1 MAAGLHVSSPP
12 SPAASREASAWKAR
26 RVLVTGA
33 TGLVGGWLVR
43 DLLAKGCDVVALA
56 RDWDPQSELIRS
68 GDVNRVTVVNGVV
81 EDLGTVLRALNH
93 HGCDTVFHLAAQTQV
108 GAAWRDP
115 YETFESNVRGSYTVL
130 EACRRLG
137 EQVRSIVVASSDKA
151 YGDSNALP
159 YTEAT
164 RLDAKFPY
172 DVSKLC
178 TDFLTRSYV
187 VTYGLPATIARCGN
201 IYGGGDL
208 NWDRIVPGSIRWLLN
223 GERPILRSDGKA
235 TRDYVYVKEVVAA
248 YVLLA
253 ENIERPEVRGE
264 AFNFSAG
271 KPLSVLEIVAAV
283 TRVIGSSLAPDVRD
297 TAVAEIRDQYLDAS
311 RAKSVLGWRPTWAL
325 DEALAET
332 VAWYRE
338 FLGASPAS
346 GRDPAKTTPA
356 PARR

>member
-1 MAAGLHVSSPP
+1 VAPEPGV
-12 SPAASREASAWKAR
+12 SAWRGR
-26 RVLVTGA
+26 RALVTGA

-43 DLLAKGCDVVALA
+43 DLLAKGADVVALA

-137 EQVRSIVVASSDKA
+137 DQVRRIVVASSDKA

-164 RLDAKFPY
+164 RLDAKYPY

-178 TDFLTRSYV
+178 TDYLTRSYV

-208 NWDRIVPGSIRWLLN
+208 NWDRIVPGTIRWLLA
-223 GERPILRSDGKA
+223 GERPIIRSDGRL
-235 TRDYVYVKEVVAA
+235 TRDYVYVKEVVSA

-253 ENIERPEVRGE
+253 EQVDRPEVRGE
-264 AFNFSAG
+264 AFNFSAE

-283 TRVIGSSLAPDVRD
+283 SRVMGSTLTPDVRNV
-297 TAVAEIRDQYLDAS
+297 ARAEIRDQYLDS
-311 RAKSVLGWRPTWAL
+311 TRANNVLGWRATWAL
-325 DEALAET
+325 DAALAET
-332 VAWYRE
+332 VEWYRE
-338 FLGASPAS
+338 FLGASPGS
-346 GRDPAKTTPA
+346 GRGSEKPSPTR
-356 PARR
+356 ARR

>member
-1 MAAGLHVSSPP
+1 M
-12 SPAASREASAWKAR
+12 SAWRGR

-43 DLLAKGCDVVALA
+43 DLLAKGADVVALA

-93 HGCDTVFHLAAQTQV
+93 NGCDTVFHLAAQTQV

-115 YETFESNVRGSYTVL
+115 YETFESNVRGTYTVL
-130 EACRRLG
+130 EACRRLAQ
-137 EQVRSIVVASSDKA
+137 QVRRIVVASSDKA
-151 YGDSNALP
+151 YGDAKALP

-164 RLDAKFPY
+164 TLDAKYPY

-208 NWDRIVPGSIRWLLN
+208 NWDRIVPGTIRSLLAD
-223 GERPILRSDGKA
+223 ERPVIRSSGLL
-235 TRDYVYVKEVVAA
+235 TRDYVYVKEVVTA
-248 YVLLA
+248 YIALA
-253 ENIERPEVRGE
+253 DALERPDVRGE
-264 AFNFSAG
+264 AFNFSAE
-271 KPLSVLEIVAAV
+271 KPMSVLEIVAAV
-283 TRVIGSSLAPDVRD
+283 SRVMGSALAPDVRD
-297 TAVAEIRDQYLDAS
+297 TAKAEIRDQYLDSS
-311 RAKSVLGWRPTWAL
+311 RAKSVLGWRATWKL
-325 DEALAET
+325 DAALAET
-332 VAWYRE
+332 VEWYRD
-338 FLGASPAS
+338 FLRAPRAVTS
-346 GRDPAKTTPA
+346 GS
-356 PARR
+356 RR

>member
-1 MAAGLHVSSPP
+1 MSSPR
-12 SPAASREASAWKAR
+12 SPQASRQASEWKSR

-43 DLLAKGCDVVALA
+43 DLLARGADVVALA

-93 HGCDTVFHLAAQTQV
+93 NGCDTVFHLAAQTQV
-108 GAAWRDP
+108 GAALRDP

-137 EQVRSIVVASSDKA
+137 EQVRRIVVASSDKA
-151 YGDSNALP
+151 YGDAEALP

-164 RLDAKFPY
+164 RLDAKYPY

-208 NWDRIVPGSIRWLLN
+208 NWDRIVPGTIRWLLN

-248 YVLLA
+248 YLLLA
-253 ENIERPEVRGE
+253 EHAERPDVRGE
-264 AFNFSAG
+264 AFNFSG
-271 KPLSVLEIVAAV
+271 EKPLTVLEIVAAV
-283 TRVIGSSLAPDVRD
+283 GRAVGSSLAPDIRD

-311 RAKSVLGWRPTWAL
+311 RAKSVLGWRATWRL
-325 DEALAET
+325 DEALGET
-332 VAWYRE
+332 VEWYRDY
-338 FLGASPAS
+338 FAAFRGSAP
-346 GRDPAKTTPA
+346 GPVTPA
-356 PARR
+356 AARR

>member
-1 MAAGLHVSSPP
+1 MAAAGAGV
-12 SPAASREASAWKAR
+12 SAWRGR

-43 DLLAKGCDVVALA
+43 DLLAKGADVVALA

-68 GDVNRVTVVNGVV
+68 GDVNRVSVVNGVV

-93 HGCDTVFHLAAQTQV
+93 QSCDTVFHLAAQTQV

-137 EQVRSIVVASSDKA
+137 EQVRRIVVASSDKA
-151 YGDSNALP
+151 YGDSKALP

-164 RLDAKFPY
+164 RLDAKYPY

-208 NWDRIVPGSIRWLLN
+208 NWDRIVPGTIRSLLN
-223 GERPILRSDGKA
+223 GERPILRSDGLA
-235 TRDYVYVKEVVAA
+235 TRDYVYVKEVAAA
-248 YVLLA
+248 YLLLA
-253 ENIERPEVRGE
+253 EHVERPEVRGE
-264 AFNFSAG
+264 AFNFSAE

-283 TRVIGSSLAPDVRD
+283 SRVMGSALSPDVRS
-297 TAVAEIRDQYLDAS
+297 TAVAEIRDQYLDSS
-311 RAKSVLGWRPTWAL
+311 RAKSVLGWRATWAL
-325 DEALAET
+325 DTALAET
-332 VAWYRE
+332 VDWYRGY
-338 FLGASPAS
+338 FAAFPGFA
-346 GRDPAKTTPA
+346 RDPASPSVTG
-356 PARR
+356 ARR